1 MKNFG
6 NYKYEVENNN
16 YFPIVINFYFRYLND
31 DLGLLGFIEIYKNGI
46 LYSDMF
52 DGGIHCGTVRKML
65 KIADKERKKLI
76 LKQKFRRNK

>member
-6 NYKYEVENNN
+6 NYKYEVENNH
-16 YFPIVINFYFRYLND
+16 YFPIVINFYFRYSNEE
-31 DLGLLGFIEIYKNGI
+31 LGFIEIYENGI

>member
-6 NYKYEVENNN
+6 NYKYEIENND
-16 YFPIVINFYFRYLND
+16 YFPIVINFYFRYSNEE
-31 DLGLLGFIEIYKNGI
+31 LGFIEIYENGI

-76 LKQKFRRNK
+76 LKQKFRRDK

>member
-31 DLGLLGFIEIYKNGI
+31 DLGFIEIYKNGI

>member
-6 NYKYEVENNN
+6 NYKYEVENND
-16 YFPIVINFYFRYLND
+16 YFPIVINFYFRYSNAE
-31 DLGLLGFIEIYKNGI
+31 LGFIEIYRNGK